1 MPGLCRTLCESDGP
15 EGPERKDRQ
24 DMLARNST
32 DSPERLFV
40 EALSTDW
47 VFSCKVADDSFD
59 VSLKRKPSDR
69 NDVLG
74 LGLTDP

>member
-1 MPGLCRTLCESDGP
+1 MRSCLAMRAARGHLAVSSL
-15 EGPERKDRQ
+15 RQ